1 MKNLD
6 HLAATY
12 REEAAE
18 RIAELEATLLELE
31 AHPQDGELVDKAFRA
46 MHTIKGSGAMFGFD
60 DVAAFT
66 HELETVFDQVRS
78 GRIAVSRELVGL
90 ALEAKDLV
98 RAMLD
103 GAAGAAHPDRERLVA
118 ALRAQLPG
126 AAAKPPAAGTA
137 AAAREEAGGRAAP
150 TEQPVT
156 YRVRFKPHAEIFLDG
171 TNPLG
176 LLAELRELGACQVV
190 AHTADVP
197 PLEELSPESCHV
209 AWDAI
214 LTTDRGE
221 NAIRDVFIFV
231 EDRCQLRI
239 ELVDDASHSGEDDRR
254 LGEILVE
261 RGDVHPA
268 QLEQALAGQ
277 KRIGELLA
285 EKGVAT
291 PEAVRA
297 AVLEQQVVREERA
310 RRAGAAPVGSSIRV
324 AADKLDQLVDL
335 VGEIVIAQARLTRIA
350 SRRDDP
356 ELLVVSEDM
365 ERLTAGLRDS
375 TLEIRMVPI
384 GTTFSRFKRLVH
396 DLAAELGKEIEL
408 VTEGAETELDK
419 TVIER
424 LGDPLVHVIRNSCG
438 HGIEGPEDRRAA
450 GKPARGTVRL
460 SAAHSGASVIIE
472 IRDDGA
478 GLDADAIRAKAVE
491 RGLLEPDAKLSE
503 NELFKLI
510 FLPGFSTARQV
521 SEVSGRGV
529 GMDVVKRSIDAL
541 RGTVEVESARGS
553 GTVLRIKLPLTLA
566 IIEGLE
572 VAVGD
577 ASYVLPLAAVEECV
591 ELTRE
596 DVERGRG
603 AHVAAVRGEL
613 VPFLRLRELF
623 GVPGERPPIEQIA
636 IVTVEGS
643 RYGFAV
649 DHVIGQHQ
657 TVIKSLGRMYRDVNG
672 LSGATILG
680 DGTVALIVDLP
691 ALVRGALAGA
701 AARAES

>member
-1 MKNLD
+1 MKILD
-6 HLAATY
+6 QLAASY

-18 RIAELEATLLELE
+18 RIAELEVTLLELE
-31 AHPQDGELVDKAFRA
+31 TRPRDADLVDRAFRA

-66 HELETVFDQVRS
+66 HELETVFDQVRA
-78 GRIAVSRELVGL
+78 GKLAVSPELVGL
-90 ALEAKDLV
+90 ALEAKDLI
-98 RAMLD
+98 RALLD
-103 GAAGAAHPDRERLVA
+103 GAEAAPADRERLVA
-118 ALRAQLPG
+118 ALRRQLPG
-126 AAAKPPAAGTA
+126 GVEPSPTGAAPA
-137 AAAREEAGGRAAP
+137 AAAPPEAGGLPR
-150 TEQPVT
+150 T
-156 YRVRFKPHAEIFLDG
+156 YRVRFKPHPEIFLDG

-176 LLAELRELGACQVV
+176 LLAELRALGPCQVV
-190 AHTADVP
+190 AHTAAVP
-197 PLEELSPESCHV
+197 LLEALSPETCHV

-221 NAIRDVFIFV
+221 NAIRDVFIFI
-231 EDRCQLRI
+231 EDRCELRL
-239 ELVDDASHSGEDDRR
+239 ELVDDATRSGADDRR
-254 LGEILVE
+254 LGEILVA
-261 RGDVHPA
+261 RGDLSPA
-268 QLEQALAGQ
+268 QLGQALAERQ
-277 KRIGELLA
+277 RVGELLA
-285 EKGVAT
+285 EKGLVT
-291 PEAVRA
+291 PEAVQA
-297 AVLEQQVVREERA
+297 AVVEQQVVREERA
-310 RRAGAAPVGSSIRV
+310 RRAGAAQAASSVRV
-324 AADKLDQLVDL
+324 AAEKLDLLVDL
-335 VGEIVIAQARLTRIA
+335 VGEVVIAQARLTRIA
-350 SRRDDP
+350 SQRDDP
-356 ELLVVSEDM
+356 ELLAVSEDI
-365 ERLTAGLRDS
+365 ERLTAALRDG

-424 LGDPLVHVIRNSCG
+424 LGDPLVHVIRNSCD
-438 HGIEGPEDRRAA
+438 HGIEAPEVRRAA

-460 SAAHSGASVIIE
+460 SAAHSGASVVVE

-478 GLDADAIRAKAVE
+478 GLDAAAIRAKAVE
-491 RGLLEPDAKLSE
+491 RGLVAPEAKLSE
-503 NELFKLI
+503 KELFNLI

-521 SEVSGRGV
+521 SALSGRGV
-529 GMDVVKRSIDAL
+529 GMDVVKRSVDAL
-541 RGTVEVESARGS
+541 RGTVEVESARGG
-553 GTVLRIKLPLTLA
+553 GTTLRIRLPLTLA

-577 ASYVLPLAAVEECV
+577 VSYVLPLSAVEECV

-596 DVERGRG
+596 DVERGHG

-613 VPFLRLRELF
+613 VPYLRLRELF
-623 GVPGERPPIEQIA
+623 AVPGERPPIEQIA

-657 TVIKSLGRMYRDVNG
+657 TVIKSLGRMYRDVKG
-672 LSGATILG
+672 MSGATILG

-691 ALVRGALAGA
+691 ALVQGSAARAAAGA
-701 AARAES
+701 AG

>member
-1 MKNLD
+1 MKILD
-6 HLAATY
+6 QLAASY

-18 RIAELEATLLELE
+18 RIAELEVTLLELE
-31 AHPQDGELVDKAFRA
+31 TRPRDADLVDRAFRA

-66 HELETVFDQVRS
+66 HELETVFDQVRA
-78 GRIAVSRELVGL
+78 GKLAVSPELVGL
-90 ALEAKDLV
+90 ALEAKDLI
-98 RAMLD
+98 RALLD
-103 GAAGAAHPDRERLVA
+103 GAEAAPADRERLVA
-118 ALRAQLPG
+118 ALRRQLPG
-126 AAAKPPAAGTA
+126 GVEPSPTGAATAAAAPPAAGGLP
-137 AAAREEAGGRAAP
+137 R
-150 TEQPVT
+150 T
-156 YRVRFKPHAEIFLDG
+156 YRVRFKPHPEIFLDG

-176 LLAELRELGACQVV
+176 LLAELRALGPCQVV

-197 PLEELSPESCHV
+197 LLEALSPETCHV

-221 NAIRDVFIFV
+221 NAIRDVFIFI
-231 EDRCQLRI
+231 EDRCELRL
-239 ELVDDASHSGEDDRR
+239 ELVDDATRSGADDRR
-254 LGEILVE
+254 LGEILVA
-261 RGDVHPA
+261 RGDLSPA
-268 QLEQALAGQ
+268 QLGQALAERQ
-277 KRIGELLA
+277 RVGELLA
-285 EKGVAT
+285 EKGLVT
-291 PEAVRA
+291 PEAVQA
-297 AVLEQQVVREERA
+297 AVVEQQVVREERA
-310 RRAGAAPVGSSIRV
+310 RRAGAAQAASSVRV
-324 AADKLDQLVDL
+324 AAEKLDLLVDL
-335 VGEIVIAQARLTRIA
+335 VGEVVIAQARLTRIA
-350 SRRDDP
+350 SQRDDP
-356 ELLVVSEDM
+356 ELLAVSEDI
-365 ERLTAGLRDS
+365 ERLTAALRDG

-424 LGDPLVHVIRNSCG
+424 LGDPLVHVIRNSCD
-438 HGIEGPEDRRAA
+438 HGIEAPEVRRAA

-460 SAAHSGASVIIE
+460 SAAHSGASVVVE

-478 GLDADAIRAKAVE
+478 GLDAAAIRAKAVE
-491 RGLLEPDAKLSE
+491 RGLVAPEAKLSE
-503 NELFKLI
+503 KELFNLI

-521 SEVSGRGV
+521 SALSGRGV
-529 GMDVVKRSIDAL
+529 GMDVVKRSVDAL
-541 RGTVEVESARGS
+541 RGTVEVESARGG
-553 GTVLRIKLPLTLA
+553 GTTLRIRLPLTLA

-577 ASYVLPLAAVEECV
+577 VSYVLPLSAVEECV

-596 DVERGRG
+596 DVERGHG
-603 AHVAAVRGEL
+603 VAAVRGEL
-613 VPFLRLRELF
+613 VPYLRLRELF
-623 GVPGERPPIEQIA
+623 AVPGERPPIEQIA

-657 TVIKSLGRMYRDVNG
+657 TVIKSLGRMYRDVKG
-672 LSGATILG
+672 MSGATILG

-691 ALVRGALAGA
+691 ALVQGS
-701 AARAES
+701 AARAAAGAVG